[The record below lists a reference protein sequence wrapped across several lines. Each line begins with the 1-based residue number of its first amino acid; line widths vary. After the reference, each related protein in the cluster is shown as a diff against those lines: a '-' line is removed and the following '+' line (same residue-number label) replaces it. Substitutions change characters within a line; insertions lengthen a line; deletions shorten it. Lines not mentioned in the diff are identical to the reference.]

1 MIQQQRVALVT
12 GAARGLGRGIAV
24 DLAAHG
30 YRVVFT
36 YRPGG
41 TVPGET
47 ARRIRESGGE
57 EPLAI
62 AADHEREGETRAAIE
77 AAQTALGPVD
87 VLVHAVG
94 PLLTHAFAR
103 ASLVEYRALLD
114 GNLTS
119 AVEAAFAVLPAMR
132 ERRFGRIV
140 FFGMNGSHATRP
152 ARNMSLYAA
161 AKAAVVSFTRTL
173 ALEEARHG
181 ITVNAIEPGDIR
193 NKDVDRAAARQI
205 AANNPT
211 GHAGS
216 WEDVA
221 SAVRFLVS
229 DDAAFINGVALAV
242 DGGLANP

>member
-1 MIQQQRVALVT
+1 M
-12 GAARGLGRGIAV
+12 GRGIAV

-30 YRVVFT
+30 YRIAFT

-41 TVPGET
+41 TGPDET
-47 ARRIRESGGE
+47 AHRIGESGGE
-57 EPLAI
+57 EPFAI
-62 AADHEREGETRAAIE
+62 AADHQREGDTHAAIQ
-77 AAQTALGPVD
+77 AAQTALGAVD

-103 ASLVEYRALLD
+103 ASLAEYRALLD
-114 GNLTS
+114 GNVTS
-119 AVEAAFAVLPAMR
+119 AVEAAFAVLPSMR
-132 ERRFGRIV
+132 ERRFGRLV
-140 FFGMNGSHATRP
+140 FFGMNGSHATVP

-193 NKDVDRAAARQI
+193 DKDADRRSARLI

-216 WEDVA
+216 WEDIA
-221 SAVRFLVS
+221 SAVRFLVG
-229 DDAAFINGVALAV
+229 DDAGFINGVALGV
-242 DGGLANP
+242 DGGFAQP